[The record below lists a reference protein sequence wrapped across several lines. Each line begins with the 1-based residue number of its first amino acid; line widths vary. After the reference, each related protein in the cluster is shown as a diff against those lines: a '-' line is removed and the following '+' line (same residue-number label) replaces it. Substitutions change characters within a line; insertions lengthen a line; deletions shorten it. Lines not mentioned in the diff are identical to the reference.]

1 MDNWIEDWRGGLP
14 SWEVFSASESFD
26 YWHVLTDATTQK
38 EYDSINE
45 KIKNP
50 WMVPL
55 SDYCLSAKSAIYGW
69 LSESPEHAERGFKA
83 VRRKQECHAK
93 TADRERVTS
102 G

>member
-1 MDNWIEDWRGGLP
+1 VDWRGELP
-14 SWEVFSASESFD
+14 SWEVFEASESFD
-26 YWHVLTDATTQK
+26 FWHVWTDATTQK

-50 WMVPL
+50 WRVPL
-55 SDYCLSAKSAIYGW
+55 PEYYLSAQTAIYEW

-83 VRRKQECHAK
+83 VRKKQ
-93 TADRERVTS
+93 RVTS